1 MFGYIVAEFYNVG
14 FAFDRFLSAGICT
27 HECDYLSVTTP
38 RRYPYLTRGPIVR
51 HHESIPPEYH
61 HRVVV
66 PTTPSVTHSRA
77 DEWAE
82 VDIPSQAPVETLKD
96 MSDVVVV
103 FADDKEREDE
113 APGLRVDEVP
123 TVPDHY
129 MRDTPMDELEI
140 LPSTP
145 YHHVPQVPGRPES
158 WMGTVSS
165 PVHTEALP
173 TEGVV
178 IRYEVTVEDN
188 HKRAQKEE
196 APVDYVHEDFE
207 DSEDSSSGALTN
219 AAPAMFTESL
229 LMPPH
234 LSPTPSQGNCGTF
247 PFKWVYEFGVL
258 FRICV
263 YHISPEKALADV

>member
-1 MFGYIVAEFYNVG
+1 MFGHIVAELPNVG
-14 FAFDRFLSAGICT
+14 FAFDRFLTEGICT

-38 RRYPYLTRGPIVR
+38 RRYPFPTRGPIVR

-61 HRVVV
+61 HRFVV

-82 VDIPSQAPVETLKD
+82 VDMPSQAPVETLKD
-96 MSDVVVV
+96 MTDVVIV
-103 FADDKEREDE
+103 FADDKETGDE
-113 APGLRVDEVP
+113 GPDLPVDEVL
-123 TVPDHY
+123 TVEDND
-129 MRDTPMDELEI
+129 MRNTPMDEVEI

-145 YHHVPQVPGRPES
+145 YHHVPEVPDRPES
-158 WMGTVSS
+158 WMVTLSS
-165 PVHTEALP
+165 PVPTEALP
-173 TEGVV
+173 TEGEV
-178 IRYEVTVEDN
+178 IRYEITVEDN
-188 HKRAQKEE
+188 HKQAQKEE
-196 APVDYVHEDFE
+196 APVDYGHEDFE

-219 AAPAMFTESL
+219 ASPAMFTESL

-234 LSPTPSQGNCGTF
+234 VSPTPSKGNCGTF
-247 PFKWVYEFGVL
+247 PFKWLYEFGVL